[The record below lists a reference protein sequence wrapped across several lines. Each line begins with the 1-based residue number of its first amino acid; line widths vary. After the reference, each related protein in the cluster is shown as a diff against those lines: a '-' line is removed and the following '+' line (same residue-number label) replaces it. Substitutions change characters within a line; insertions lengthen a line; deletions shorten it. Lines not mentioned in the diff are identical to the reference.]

1 MLIELSIQFHSDFFS
16 QPYLLCQRL
25 MNPRTLLR
33 HLTVRFYLSLLIIG
47 ILTITT
53 YLAHPEL
60 VSAQSLTGLDTEI
73 STLRSEINILRSQ
86 VRRLEGEVNRLRQ
99 SISRS
104 PGQSTPTPSPST
116 LNTPPT
122 VVEGQIRGRSD
133 PMFQQLATLVIEL
146 KQDVREL
153 QENIRDLQKRLL
165 EVETPN

>member
-1 MLIELSIQFHSDFFS
+1 
-16 QPYLLCQRL
+16 

-33 HLTVRFYLSLLIIG
+33 HPTVRFYLSMFIIL

-60 VSAQSLTGLDTEI
+60 VSAESLTGLRVEI
-73 STLRSEINILRSQ
+73 SNLRSQ
-86 VRRLEGEVNRLRQ
+86 VRRLETEVNRLRQ

-104 PGQSTPTPSPST
+104 LDQRMPTPSPPTS
-116 LNTPPT
+116 NTPPT
-122 VVEGQIRGRSD
+122 VVDGQIIGRSD

-165 EVETPN
+165 EVETSK